1 MLLPNFSPFLL
12 EKAQPGLL
20 CFFLYREMVLCEPA
34 ALRRYELERKLIFKF
49 VQIKSR
55 LKQKMILTVMQI
67 QPGQLLDI
75 FDTV

>member
-49 VQIKSR
+49 IQIECR
-55 LKQKMILTVMQI
+55 LQQKMILPVMQI